1 MVMRSKHSY
10 PKTLAYFKHDDK
22 DQLDALL
29 SYESIY
35 LLQTTVKC
43 PQGATA
49 NPARHE
55 KAGLSSQFNAEK
67 AH

>member
-1 MVMRSKHSY
+1 V
-10 PKTLAYFKHDDK
+10 
-22 DQLDALL
+22 
-29 SYESIY
+29 SYEGIY

-43 PQGATA
+43 PQGTTA